1 MIRRITKPHHRNDH
15 TQDAHGLNL
24 RVVWIGGGGGSVAL
38 LRALWNIS
46 PRIVALICVTDDGT
60 DSGKLRREMGW
71 APGDIRRALV
81 ALAANPEGKMAQMLS
96 VRFDER
102 FPERAG
108 QSFGNSVF
116 AAAALCGLD
125 MADQIKMVARL
136 LGVTGM
142 VCPAT
147 IQTSVRLVGEL
158 LDGSFVHGE
167 LSVAAS
173 GSSLRRVCLD
183 PEGAAPPPESR
194 EAIRLADAVIIGPG
208 SVATS
213 LIPAMI
219 PSACILAETLAARF
233 LVVNAWS
240 EGDDDFATAAD
251 YVRFITGH
259 FPDRRLF
266 DCIICHQHP
275 SKIHPNSSGGRP
287 VTADL
292 DAIRAMGY
300 AAVGADLLGADGR
313 HNGQKVASLVATLT
327 PQFSRQSP
335 VTQHSRRERIKS
347 VRFAH
352 AIYPCRS
359 EHDYFPGD

>member
-1 MIRRITKPHHRNDH
+1 MSIRRTVKAEYQNFRS
-15 TQDAHGLNL
+15 QNL
-24 RVVWIGGGGGSVAL
+24 RLVWIGGGGGADVM
-38 LRALWNIS
+38 LRPLQAIS
-46 PRIVALICVTDDGT
+46 RKIVAVVCVSDNGK
-60 DSGKLRREMGW
+60 DSGKLRYGLGW
-71 APGDIRRALV
+71 APGDIRRALM
-81 ALAANPEGKMAQMLS
+81 ALASNPDGELAQLLG
-96 VRFDER
+96 VRFDGR
-102 FPERAG
+102 FPEREG
-108 QSFGNSVF
+108 QSFGNSLF

-136 LGVTGM
+136 LEVTGT
-142 VCPAT
+142 VYPAT
-147 IQTSVRLVGEL
+147 FQPVGLVGEL
-158 LDGSFVHGE
+158 IDGSFVHGE